1 MIVKQV
7 ASKGKGSFTGLASYL
22 LDVKNQGEK
31 VEAYDVSNCPFE
43 SVEENVAYIKQMQ
56 ELNQMVQSDK
66 TLHLVVSFQEE
77 EYPSKEVLA
86 DIEKELLKSLGMEE
100 HHRLVVSH
108 HNTNNFHF
116 HMAVNRLNPENNLL
130 VDPWKSK
137 MKLQKKAKELEEK
150 HGLQRDNHPVE
161 LISDNEESSTIDM
174 ASKPKDKHQDQII
187 HSGMKNLL
195 TWIQEEALEGCLEV
209 LSNPKSE
216 WEDLHK
222 LLGAYNLEIKVR
234 ANGLVIGDKKR
245 NLFVK
250 ASSVHRELSKVRL
263 EQRLGVFKES
273 RVKVEAVKEFGTVKS
288 SLWENYQ
295 KIIQERKVTKAE
307 QLALEKKERSA
318 LRAGV
323 ELKYANQLRELRGN
337 RSLSKAAKQERRT
350 TLYVKRKDELKSL
363 SEAFALKRKSIHQEQ
378 RLFSYKEYLLERALG
393 GDEQALEALRNTKMM
408 FKPNE
413 NILRHPKGKINHQLF
428 ESLKLQITKQG
439 RAVYTVEQNSKIV
452 DTGAYLKV
460 AVEES
465 DRAVLTSLQIAM
477 EKYGKDLEVQGSG
490 EFKKRVMMV
499 NERYNLN
506 LRFSNEDMKRVQNQK
521 VQEKGTNKGKRR

>member
-31 VEAYDVSNCPFE
+31 VDAYACSNCPFE
-43 SVEENVAYIKQMQ
+43 LVEENVAYIKQMQ
-56 ELNQMVQSDK
+56 ELNQMVESDK

-77 EYPSKEVLA
+77 EHPSKEVLA
-86 DIEKELLKSLGMEE
+86 DIEQELLKSLGMEE
-100 HHRLVVSH
+100 HHRLFVSH

-116 HMAVNRLNPENNLL
+116 HVAVNRLNPESNLL

-161 LISDNEESSTIDM
+161 LISDNDESSTMDM
-174 ASKPKDKHQDQII
+174 ASKPKDKHPDQVI
-187 HSGMKNLL
+187 HSGVKNLL
-195 TWIQEEALEGCLEV
+195 TWIQEEALEDCLEV
-209 LSNPKSE
+209 LNNPKSE

-222 LLGAYNLEIKVR
+222 VLGAYNLEIRTR

-245 NLFVK
+245 HLFVK
-250 ASSVHRELSKVRL
+250 ASSVHREFSKAKL
-263 EQRLGVFKES
+263 EKRLGVFKES
-273 RVKVEAVKEFGTVKS
+273 RVKVEAVKQFAKEKS

-295 KIIQERKVTKAE
+295 KIIQNRKVTKAE
-307 QLALEKKERSA
+307 QLALEKKERMA

-323 ELKYANQLRELRGN
+323 ELKYANQLRELSAN
-337 RSLSKAAKQERRT
+337 RSLSKGAKQERRT
-350 TLYVKRKDELKSL
+350 NIYLHRKNELRSL
-363 SEAFALKRKSIHQEQ
+363 SEQFAFKRKSIHQEQ
-378 RLFSYKEYLLERALG
+378 RLFSYKEYLLERALE
-393 GDEQALEALRNTKMM
+393 GDEQALSALRTTKMM

-439 RAVYTVEQNSKIV
+439 RAVYTVEQNSKII

-460 AVEES
+460 TVEES
-465 DRAVLTSLQIAM
+465 DRAVLTSLQMAI
-477 EKYGKDLEVQGSG
+477 EKYGKNLEVQGSG

-506 LRFSNEDMKRVQNQK
+506 LRFSNEDMRRVQDQK
-521 VQEKGTNKGKRR
+521 VHEKGIKKGIGR

>member
-1 MIVKQV
+1 
-7 ASKGKGSFTGLASYL
+7 
-22 LDVKNQGEK
+22 
-31 VEAYDVSNCPFE
+31 
-43 SVEENVAYIKQMQ
+43 
-56 ELNQMVQSDK
+56 MVQSDK

-77 EYPSKEVLA
+77 ETPSKEVLA
-86 DIEKELLKSLGMEE
+86 DIEQELLKSLGMEE
-100 HHRLVVSH
+100 HHRLSVSH

-116 HMAVNRLNPENNLL
+116 HVAVNRLNPKSNLL

-161 LISDNEESSTIDM
+161 LIPDNEESSIMDM
-174 ASKPKDKHQDQII
+174 ASKPKDQHSDQAI
-187 HSGMKNLL
+187 HSGMQNLL
-195 TWIQEEALEGCLEV
+195 TWIQEEALEDLLEMV
-209 LSNPKSE
+209 ESPKSE

-222 LLGAYNLEIKVR
+222 ILGAYNLEIRTR

-245 NLFVK
+245 HLFVK
-250 ASSVHRELSKVRL
+250 ASSVHRELSKARL
-263 EQRLGVFKES
+263 EQRLGAFKES
-273 RVKVEAVKEFGTVKS
+273 RVKVESVKQFAKVKS

-295 KIIQERKVTKAE
+295 TIIQNRKVTKVE
-307 QLALEKKERSA
+307 HLTLEKKERMA

-323 ELKYANQLRELRGN
+323 ELKYANQLRELRAN

-350 TLYVKRKDELKSL
+350 TLYVKRKIELKSL

-439 RAVYTVEQNSKIV
+439 RAVYTIEQNSKII

-460 AVEES
+460 TVEES
-465 DRAVLTSLQIAM
+465 DRAVLTSLQMAM
-477 EKYGKDLEVQGSG
+477 DKYGKNLEVQGSS

-506 LRFSNEDMKRVQNQK
+506 LRFSNEDMKRVQ
-521 VQEKGTNKGKRR
+521 QEPKREIKQGMGR